1 MNSHQNFPAIT
12 SGIIGKFA
20 TLAQENTRWRR
31 LPLLHWGPRGY
42 IRDESSKGR
51 AGMVFWVAAGVIV
64 LMVLGVLVQSLRGR
78 PADSGEAADLRV
90 YRDQLREVERDGARG
105 TIPPDEVQRLR
116 AEISR
121 RLLDAD
127 RTGTGPDLQVVE
139 PPQGNLR
146 AVSALIVVALA
157 GSVWL
162 YGRLG
167 APGYPDFAL
176 ATRLDFADEVYRS
189 RPGQDQAE
197 ANAPQ
202 PPISTDAA
210 LIARAE
216 TLQAAAQSSPDD
228 TETLR
233 NLALAEA
240 DTGDLVAARVAQ
252 ARLIALKGPAA
263 NANDHAT
270 LGWMMITAA
279 GGYVSPEAEA
289 VLLAALAVD
298 PGNGLARFY
307 SGLMFAQV
315 GRPDRAFGLWQPLL
329 AEGPQTAP
337 WMAPIRGSIEALAA
351 RAGIR
356 YTLPDTPATEPSA
369 PPGPSA
375 ADITAAAALSPE
387 DRQAMIV
394 GMVDGLAARLAAEGG
409 PPEDWARLI
418 GALATIGRT
427 DQARTDQARAV
438 LAEARALFATEAEA
452 LALVNAAAL
461 AAGLAE

>member
-1 MNSHQNFPAIT
+1 
-12 SGIIGKFA
+12 
-20 TLAQENTRWRR
+20 
-31 LPLLHWGPRGY
+31 
-42 IRDESSKGR
+42 
-51 AGMVFWVAAGVIV
+51 MVFWVAAGVIV
-64 LMVLGVLVQSLRGR
+64 LMVLGVLLQSLRGR
-78 PADSGEAADLRV
+78 PATSGEAADLRV

-105 TIPPDEVQRLR
+105 TIPQDEVLRLR
-116 AEISR
+116 AEISH

-127 RTGTGPDLQVVE
+127 RNGHGPDRQAAE

-146 AVSALIVVALA
+146 AVLALIVVALA

-167 APGYPDFAL
+167 APDYPDFPL
-176 ATRLDFADEVYRS
+176 ASRLAFADEVYRS

-202 PPISTDAA
+202 TPAATDAA
-210 LIARAE
+210 LIARTE
-216 TLQAAAQSSPDD
+216 SLQAALQSSPDD

-233 NLALAEA
+233 DLALAEA
-240 DTGDLVAARVAQ
+240 DGGDLVAARVAQ
-252 ARLIALKGPAA
+252 ARLITLKGPAA

-289 VLLAALAVD
+289 VLLRALAID
-298 PGNGLARFY
+298 PENGLARFY

-356 YTLPDTPATEPSA
+356 YQLPETAVADIPA

-394 GMVDGLAARLAAEGG
+394 SMVDGLAARLAAEGG

-418 GALATIGRT
+418 GALATIGR
-427 DQARTDQARAV
+427 ADQARAV
-438 LAEARALFATEAEA
+438 LAEARVLFATATEAR
-452 LALVNAAAL
+452 ALVDAAAL
-461 AAGLAE
+461 TAGLAE